1 MCLTAPVEVVSIDGG
16 IATVVA
22 GGQRRTASTLPVP
35 DVRPGDW
42 ALMTAG
48 TLIRIL
54 DPAVAADLADAFRIA
69 TGEAS

>member
-1 MCLTAPVEVVSIDGG
+1 MAVDAG
-16 IATVVA
+16 IATVAV
-22 GGQRRTASTLPVP
+22 GGQRRTASILPVP

-48 TLIRIL
+48 TLIRVL
-54 DPAVAADLADAFRIA
+54 DPAVAADLADAFHTA